1 MFQVFPANLG
11 SDPLFQKIQRQHN
24 LFEWLIVSFL
34 GPDFS
39 APTPASVHPAD
50 PTWPG
55 FQVDVN
61 LFDP

>member
-11 SDPLFQKIQRQHN
+11 SDSLFQKIQRQHN

-39 APTPASVHPAD
+39 APTQLQSTLLTPHGLGSRSM
-50 PTWPG
+50 
-55 FQVDVN
+55 
-61 LFDP
+61 